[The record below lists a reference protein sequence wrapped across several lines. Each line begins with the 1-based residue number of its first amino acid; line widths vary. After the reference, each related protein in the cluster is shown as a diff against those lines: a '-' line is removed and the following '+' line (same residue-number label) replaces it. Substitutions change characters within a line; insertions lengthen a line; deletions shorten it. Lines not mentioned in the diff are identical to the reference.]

1 MDFIY
6 VKPFNMTLFLF
17 WVFVVVVV
25 FSVFKI
31 GVNATE
37 SILILELLSQFLKLT

>member
-6 VKPFNMTLFLF
+6 VTPFNMTVFLLLFFLLF
-17 WVFVVVVV
+17 

-31 GVNATE
+31 SVNATE
-37 SILILELLSQFLKLT
+37 CFSILELLSQVLKLA

>member
-6 VKPFNMTLFLF
+6 VTPFNMTVFFYFLF
-17 WVFVVVVV
+17 FFI

-31 GVNATE
+31 SVNATE
-37 SILILELLSQFLKLT
+37 CFSILELLSQVLKLA